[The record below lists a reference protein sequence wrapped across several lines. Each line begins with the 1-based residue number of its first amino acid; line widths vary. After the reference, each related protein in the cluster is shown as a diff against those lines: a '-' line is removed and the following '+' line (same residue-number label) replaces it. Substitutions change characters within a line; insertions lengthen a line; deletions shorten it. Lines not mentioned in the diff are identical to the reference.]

1 MQPNIVGVQ
10 IKVILRMSLYKID
23 VPSID
28 STNY

>member
-1 MQPNIVGVQ
+1 MRPIIIGVQ

-23 VPSID
+23 VPTIN